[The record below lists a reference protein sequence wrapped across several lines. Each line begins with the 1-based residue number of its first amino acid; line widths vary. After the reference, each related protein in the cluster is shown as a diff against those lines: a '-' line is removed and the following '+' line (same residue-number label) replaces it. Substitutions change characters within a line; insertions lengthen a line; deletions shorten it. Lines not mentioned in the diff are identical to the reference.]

1 MPQQQLSSFIDL
13 AKKNCEINKNIFKA
27 SSAKEIFYMTSFS
40 TLYNMYKSI
49 ITIGFSMCVDSNK
62 VDEMGQ

>member
-1 MPQQQLSSFIDL
+1 
-13 AKKNCEINKNIFKA
+13 
-27 SSAKEIFYMTSFS
+27 MTSFS